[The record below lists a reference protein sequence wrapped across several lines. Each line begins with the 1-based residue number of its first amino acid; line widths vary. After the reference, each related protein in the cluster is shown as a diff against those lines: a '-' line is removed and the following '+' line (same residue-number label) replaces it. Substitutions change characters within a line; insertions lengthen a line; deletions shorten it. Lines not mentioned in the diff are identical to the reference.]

1 MRDEGKEIRDEGG
14 GSREEGAGRRRKV
27 AAEEGFGN
35 REIANLYYICMIKVR
50 VVSGG

>member
-1 MRDEGKEIRDEGG
+1 MRGKRL

-27 AAEEGFGN
+27 AAEEGVGN

>member
-1 MRDEGKEIRDEGG
+1 MRDEGKEIRDEGA
-14 GSREEGAGRRRKV
+14 GSREEGAGRRQKV

>member
-1 MRDEGKEIRDEGG
+1 MRGKRL